1 MADLAVFVSAEVT
14 TFAGSG
20 EPGFYDDVGIKA
32 KMTNPQQLEIDN
44 MKRRL
49 FLSDTVSCIGEVYK
63 RPRLLVSLDI
73 IICIH
78 FTVYLSTLELVSAQ
92 ISHEVFWNIARVPH
106 LLQNRISQ
114 TLVSQYTFWWCFS
127 LFQNRF
133 TFGAINKVWIFFE
146 TNCIANQTLY
156 GWTEIKYTLY
166 LIKLFHK

>member
-73 IICIH
+73 IVCIH

-92 ISHEVFWNIARVPH
+92 LSHEVFWNIARVPH

-114 TLVSQYTFWWCFS
+114 TLVSQYTF
-127 LFQNRF
+127 
-133 TFGAINKVWIFFE
+133 
-146 TNCIANQTLY
+146 
-156 GWTEIKYTLY
+156 
-166 LIKLFHK
+166 

>member
-92 ISHEVFWNIARVPH
+92 LSHEVFWNIARVPH

-114 TLVSQYTFWWCFS
+114 TLVSQYTF
-127 LFQNRF
+127 
-133 TFGAINKVWIFFE
+133 
-146 TNCIANQTLY
+146 
-156 GWTEIKYTLY
+156 
-166 LIKLFHK
+166 

>member
-63 RPRLLVSLDI
+63 RPRLFVSLDI

-114 TLVSQYTFWWCFS
+114 TLVSQYTF
-127 LFQNRF
+127 
-133 TFGAINKVWIFFE
+133 
-146 TNCIANQTLY
+146 
-156 GWTEIKYTLY
+156 
-166 LIKLFHK
+166 

>member
-63 RPRLLVSLDI
+63 RPRLFVYLDI
-73 IICIH
+73 MICTH
-78 FTVYLSTLELVSAQ
+78 FIVYLSTLELVSA
-92 ISHEVFWNIARVPH
+92 
-106 LLQNRISQ
+106 LLFFKIGLL
-114 TLVSQYTFWWCFS
+114 LV
-127 LFQNRF
+127 L
-133 TFGAINKVWIFFE
+133 
-146 TNCIANQTLY
+146 
-156 GWTEIKYTLY
+156 
-166 LIKLFHK
+166 